1 MAKLNPS
8 YCTRN
13 PSGIDCTLVSSSKT
27 KRSILA
33 DGEIVALPIV
43 IGSAPVG
50 SVQKRQISA
59 STVPIPKDLIVS
71 SVLDKGTVIGN
82 IGGGAG
88 NPVGVDV
95 EVGYKYGGFKIGK
108 PTDLEQLGTPAVL
121 TGPGLTV
128 PVVKPVVA
136 GP

>member
-8 YCTRN
+8 YCTHN

-59 STVPIPKDLIVS
+59 STVPIPKDLKKIS
-71 SVLDKGTVIGN
+71 DKGANNVTCC
-82 IGGGAG
+82 GGIK
-88 NPVGVDV
+88 NN
-95 EVGYKYGGFKIGK
+95 EN
-108 PTDLEQLGTPAVL
+108 
-121 TGPGLTV
+121 
-128 PVVKPVVA
+128 
-136 GP
+136 